1 VAVLPKSAK
10 LAESQVSD
18 NFQLLVS
25 ESGLTETFARKSYHW
40 QRRCVSWPAT
50 IAAPSA
56 PALLTHPTRFERVTV
71 AFWALLLAL
80 PTLAGALPTPSAKGD
95 IVPTG
100 WTCAEKLLT
109 LG

>member
-50 IAAPSA
+50 VPARSA
-56 PALLTHPTRFERVTV
+56 RAFPGATLFERLTF
-71 AFWALLLAL
+71 AFRALLLA
-80 PTLAGALPTPSAKGD
+80 PRRAVAEAGYP
-95 IVPTG
+95 VVRH
-100 WTCAEKLLT
+100 AELSLRNV
-109 LG
+109 